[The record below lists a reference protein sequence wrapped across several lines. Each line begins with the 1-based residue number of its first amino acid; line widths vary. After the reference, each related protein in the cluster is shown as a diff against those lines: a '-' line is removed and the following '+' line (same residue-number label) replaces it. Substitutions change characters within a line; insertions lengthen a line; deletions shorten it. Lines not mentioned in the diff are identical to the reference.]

1 MFERAKPLAANIWRR
16 FRQCSIFIQLLLVV
30 PILCALALTLLV
42 GNMGLALMGTAIAI
56 NSVVAGW
63 IGGVFFLVLG
73 KAGIIVARDRN
84 NTN

>member
-1 MFERAKPLAANIWRR
+1 MFERAKPLTTAIWRR
-16 FRQCSIFIQLLLVV
+16 FRNYPLFVQLLLVV

-63 IGGVFFLVLG
+63 IGGVFVIVLG

-84 NTN
+84 NKS